1 MINHILHREL
11 FNTSIALINQTKL
24 ELEQSRGNQMSTPT
38 FCNRQEDDR
47 STGVVNF
54 VKVIPGT
61 RLFAMNSNPIV
72 KQEQQPVPT
81 ISTENRTNGKCD
93 GNK

>member
-24 ELEQSRGNQMSTPT
+24 ELEQARVNEMSAST
-38 FCNRQEDDR
+38 FCNRQKDG

-61 RLFAMNSNPIV
+61 RLLAMNSNPIV